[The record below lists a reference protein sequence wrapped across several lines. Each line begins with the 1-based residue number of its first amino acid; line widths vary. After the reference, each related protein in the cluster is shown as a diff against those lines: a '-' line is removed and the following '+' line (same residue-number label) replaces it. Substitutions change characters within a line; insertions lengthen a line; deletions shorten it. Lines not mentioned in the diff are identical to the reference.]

1 MAIQQHAAVGSPR
14 VQTRVNNGLR
24 IDVGST
30 ASAIDLSNNA
40 TGESDIVVADNLAS
54 ALEVRQGAN
63 TFLTVVTTN
72 DAESVTLSKPMRTN
86 VNTVDMA
93 DAAHALVLG
102 TAGAAET
109 QLTGN
114 MAFVDP
120 NSGGASEILTLPAE
134 ANCAGLWIMIANTGG
149 EGIVINDD
157 AAATV
162 ATLATAEHALVMCDG
177 TTWYGFVGA
186 ET

>member
-1 MAIQQHAAVGSPR
+1 MNRMPR
-14 VQTRVNNGLR
+14 QVARTNNGVR
-24 IDVGST
+24 IDVVDGV
-30 ASAIDLSNNA
+30 AIDLSNNA
-40 TGESDIVVADNLAS
+40 TGENDIVVPDNLAS

-63 TFLTVVTTN
+63 TYLTVVTTN
-72 DAESVTLSKPMRTN
+72 DAESVTFAKPMRTN
-86 VNTVDMA
+86 VVTVDMN
-93 DAAHALVLG
+93 DLAHALVLG

-114 MAFVDP
+114 MAFVDA
-120 NSGGASEILTLPAE
+120 NGNTEILTLPAE
-134 ANCAGLWIMIANTGG
+134 ATSAGLWIMIANTGG
-149 EGIVINDD
+149 ETITVNDD

-162 ATLATAEHALVMCDG
+162 CTIATVEHALVMCDG